1 MFPRRSRRLAGLPPS
16 ASHFSSPQQTLSQ
29 PSKKHVGTCETL
41 TLLVAAYFIASAL
54 TTTLYS
60 F

>member
-16 ASHFSSPQQTLSQ
+16 ASDFSSPQQTLSQ
-29 PSKKHVGTCETL
+29 PSRKNIATCEFFGIL
-41 TLLVAAYFIASAL
+41 IGAYMIASAL